1 MKNIKLNP
9 TLKKI
14 FIRIGC
20 VVGSLYAYVF
30 LMRIIDFSEFFIADY
45 EWQFSLCEIARFV
58 VPLLLVWLN
67 MRKLSKP
74 IRSGITALFAL
85 CYATS
90 VFKQR
95 IEPEVLN
102 FFFINLKIVGFVFI
116 ALASLLPIWL
126 KDKQVDHLAVCSKI
140 AVWTAVIW
148 MSFAVAFPEIKFD
161 DFRSQGA
168 YTGIITMKNGR
179 LYLANKDDSTD
190 IDKQPYQQRV
200 FAFVSDWRR
209 FGYDGTYQIVQVMIP
224 TDSTC
229 REYRSRAYRHIR
241 GEDFMINEMDRDTIW
256 LREGGAIYNPDHNT
270 MENIELIALRRHWQY
285 RVWQQITKTF
295 GRKEN

>member
-14 FIRIGC
+14 LIRTGC
-20 VVGSLYAYVF
+20 VVGSLCVYGF
-30 LMRIIDFSEFFIADY
+30 LMHKIDYMEIMVEYDRYFI
-45 EWQFSLCEIARFV
+45 FCEIARFV
-58 VPLLLVWLN
+58 IPLLLVWLN

-74 IRSGITALFAL
+74 IRSGIMALFVL
-85 CYATS
+85 NYATCI
-90 VFKQR
+90 FQQR
-95 IEPEVLN
+95 IDPKALN
-102 FFFINLKIVGFVFI
+102 LFFMNLENVGFVFI

-126 KDKQVDHLAVCSKI
+126 KDKQVDRLAVCSKI

-190 IDKQPYQQRV
+190 IDKPPYQQRV
-200 FAFVSDWRR
+200 FAFVSNWRR
-209 FGYDGTYQIVQVMIP
+209 FGYDGTYQTVQVMIP

-229 REYRSRAYRHIR
+229 REYRSRAYRRIR
-241 GEDFMINEMDRDTIW
+241 GEDFMINERDRDTIW

-270 MENIELIALRRHWQY
+270 MENIELIALRHHWQY
-285 RVWQQITKTF
+285 RVWQQLRTMF
-295 GRKEN
+295 GPKN